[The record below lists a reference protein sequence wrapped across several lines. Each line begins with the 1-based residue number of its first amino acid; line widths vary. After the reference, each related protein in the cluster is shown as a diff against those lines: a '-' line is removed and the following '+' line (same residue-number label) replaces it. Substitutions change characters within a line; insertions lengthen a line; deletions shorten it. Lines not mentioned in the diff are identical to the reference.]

1 MRPCCFQPPAPS
13 PHPCN
18 SVLVSQEKSHSGHL
32 SSAGEV
38 IGNRNVLNQH
48 LKTRLFLVLSD
59 SSVKAATAHSEEM
72 NAARG
77 PVKSCLIQWID
88 ILVLR
93 EVTPGAS
100 GEQLQAAV
108 CNGRFRIS
116 REGGRRGQ
124 RRGGVSLLM
133 LKEKLIPVSWR

>member
-1 MRPCCFQPPAPS
+1 M
-13 PHPCN
+13 
-18 SVLVSQEKSHSGHL
+18 
-32 SSAGEV
+32 
-38 IGNRNVLNQH
+38 
-48 LKTRLFLVLSD
+48 LSD

-108 CNGRFRIS
+108 CHGQFRVS
-116 REGGRRGQ
+116 REGGRRQ

-133 LKEKLIPVSWR
+133 LKEMLIPVSGR

>member
-13 PHPCN
+13 PHLCN
-18 SVLVSQEKSHSGHL
+18 SVLVSQKKSHSGHFIL
-32 SSAGEV
+32 SRINALCTS
-38 IGNRNVLNQH
+38 LNQL
-48 LKTRLFLVLSD
+48 LKTRPFLVLSD

-72 NAARG
+72 NAACG

-93 EVTPGAS
+93 EVTTGAS

-116 REGGRRGQ
+116 REGGRRVQ

>member
-1 MRPCCFQPPAPS
+1 M
-13 PHPCN
+13 
-18 SVLVSQEKSHSGHL
+18 
-32 SSAGEV
+32 
-38 IGNRNVLNQH
+38 NQL
-48 LKTRLFLVLSD
+48 LKTRPFLVLSD

-72 NAARG
+72 NAACG

-93 EVTPGAS
+93 EVTTGAS

-116 REGGRRGQ
+116 REGGRRVQ
-124 RRGGVSLLM
+124 RRGGVSLRM
-133 LKEKLIPVSWR
+133 LKEADSCELEVTEAIPPWGLNFNSCIYKTDIRICFRGQWYFHLLLFFKPGLVR